1 MKKLLWFV
9 FILLISSWHIFAN
22 SSFYVPMQIY
32 WNINYDT
39 WIDIAKPDLL
49 IFDSNGFLIKKI
61 SLVSK
66 NKYWSDEAFDLD
78 NKILLDNF
86 NWKLNFKLKTQNN
99 LYQNIIVSL
108 WTWSNCNQE
117 PIFQQWKI
125 CEYDLFVKNIKKT
138 NYIPAPSNL
147 QVIFKT
153 DDKVYIKW
161 NTVPWAVKY
170 KVYYNNFESYTDDNV
185 FMFTWLQQDTKYK
198 FYVQSIWNND
208 LTWWISYITVKT
220 NKILSIDE
228 LFNNATN
235 WNIND
240 LSKQNLLE
248 TTKDNV
254 KDIVPIIDKV
264 LSWTSDVILT
274 TEWLN
279 INQNKINKPIV
290 LLPKKW
296 NKVEKNISVLLPK
309 NIKILNSKNVKIQP
323 PIDLSFKKQIIQNK
337 IKEKI
342 NVFKKLDSVL
352 EIPTSTWVK
361 FDDYVT
367 LCVNTNMNNVKKV
380 KIYYSQDWENWQKD
394 KNAKDVT
401 INNWKLCFKTNHF
414 TQFAIG
420 EEQSSSSSS
429 NNSSS
434 SWNSSSGWR
443 SYSWWWGWGWYSYN
457 TSSTTSN
464 KTTKSVKKSIIKT
477 VTTQAVNKKLSSIK
491 FKTKKFQV
499 ASSLLNKLAV
509 NVVITSKLLLW
520 ERFAKKVFEKY
531 YEVLKWLKQLEN
543 KKLTKAALKK
553 KVKTFLKEYIKYQKE
568 FKKIVKE
575 EKIVVKGENVKLYKV
590 SYKSNKLSNVI
601 NNVLDNLIVKELSKS
616 KYTKEDV
623 RRCIEA
629 YNKFKLAV
637 RYMKE
642 IDKKEGNKLAKEH
655 AKKMLGILNK

>member
-1 MKKLLWFV
+1 MLCILSCIVWNV
-9 FILLISSWHIFAN
+9 FS

-86 NWKLNFKLKTQNN
+86 NWKLKFKLKTQNN

-153 DDKVYIKW
+153 DNKVYIKW
-161 NTVPWAVKY
+161 NTVHWAVKY

-228 LFNNATN
+228 IFNNATN

-240 LSKQNLLE
+240 LSKQNLVE

-254 KDIVPIIDKV
+254 KEIVPIIDKV
-264 LSWTSDVILT
+264 LSWTSSIILT

-279 INQNKINKPIV
+279 INQNKINKSIV

-361 FDDYVT
+361 FDGYVI
-367 LCVNTNMNNVKKV
+367 LCVNTNMHDVKKV

-394 KNAKDVT
+394 KNAKDIT

-420 EEQSSSSSS
+420 EEQSSSSSWS
-429 NNSSS
+429 
-434 SWNSSSGWR
+434 SSSGWGSSGGS
-443 SYSWWWGWGWYSYN
+443 SYHSWWGGWGWSWGWYVP
-457 TSSTTSN
+457 TTKSDATTK
-464 KTTKSVKKSIIKT
+464 KTTKTVKKTLIKT
-477 VTTQAVNKKLSSIK
+477 VTLQTVNKKLSAIK

-499 ASSLLNKLAV
+499 ASKLLNKLAV
-509 NVVITSKLLLW
+509 DIVITSKLLLW
-520 ERFAKKVFEKY
+520 EKSAKKMFEEY
-531 YEVLKWLKQLEN
+531 YEVLKWLSQLEA
-543 KKLTKAALKK
+543 KELTKTTLKK
-553 KVKTFLKEYIKYQKE
+553 KVKVFLKEYVKYQKE
-568 FKKIVKE
+568 FKKVVKE
-575 EKIVVKGENVKLYKV
+575 EEISVKGENVELYKV
-590 SYKSNKLSNVI
+590 SYKSNKLSNVV
-601 NNVLDNLIVKELSKS
+601 NNVLDNLIVKELIKA
-616 KYTKEDV
+616 KYTKENV
-623 RRCIEA
+623 KNFYEA

-642 IDKKEGNKLAKEH
+642 INKTEGKKLAKEYV
-655 AKKMLGILNK
+655 KKMLGILNK